1 MDFGFVSHHLIS
13 AVYQCLQYSVIFCC
27 IAAGRKETDRR
38 SYNRFADL
46 LCLSCWNTN
55 GNRNLY
61 PRFFLPDYCLYC
73 LLSEFSAS
81 PLHLPRSHRPL

>member
-61 PRFFLPDYCLYC
+61 PRFFLPDDCLYSFC
-73 LLSEFSAS
+73 GYDQGAC
-81 PLHLPRSHRPL
+81 